1 MLSMCLTQTTFTQR
15 IINQTHKTMGI
26 LVSILVGAV
35 AGWLADLVF
44 KRFSFSLLVEIL
56 LGIAGGFVG
65 GWIFGRDGGII
76 DQILTAFVG
85 AVIILGIAA
94 LIKGSRRTV

>member
-1 MLSMCLTQTTFTQR
+1 
-15 IINQTHKTMGI
+15 MGF

-44 KRFSFSLLVEIL
+44 KRFSFSLIVQIL

-65 GWIFGRDGGII
+65 RLIFGGDTSLVG
-76 DQILTAFVG
+76 QILTAFAG
-85 AVIILGIAA
+85 AVIILFIAG
-94 LIKGSRRTV
+94 LIKGSQKTV

>member
-1 MLSMCLTQTTFTQR
+1 
-15 IINQTHKTMGI
+15 MGI

-44 KRFSFSLLVEIL
+44 KRFSFSLFAEIL

-65 GWIFGRDGGII
+65 GWIFGRDGGVI

-94 LIKGSRRTV
+94 LIKGRSRAA

>member
-1 MLSMCLTQTTFTQR
+1 
-15 IINQTHKTMGI
+15 MGI
-26 LVSILVGAV
+26 LISILVGAI

-44 KRFSFSLLVEIL
+44 KRFSFSLIVQIL

-65 GWIFGRDGGII
+65 GLLFGRDGSVL
-76 DQILTAFVG
+76 DQILTSFVG

-94 LIKGSRRTV
+94 LIKGRSSAV

>member
-1 MLSMCLTQTTFTQR
+1 
-15 IINQTHKTMGI
+15 MGI

-44 KRFSFSLLVEIL
+44 KRFSFSLFAEIL

-65 GWIFGRDGGII
+65 GWIFGRDGGVF
-76 DQILTAFVG
+76 DQILTSFVG

>member
-1 MLSMCLTQTTFTQR
+1 
-15 IINQTHKTMGI
+15 MGI

-44 KRFSFSLLVEIL
+44 KRFSFSLFAEIL

-65 GWIFGRDGGII
+65 GWIFGSGGSIV

>member
-1 MLSMCLTQTTFTQR
+1 MS
-15 IINQTHKTMGI
+15 I
-26 LVSILVGAV
+26 LITILVGAI

-65 GWIFGRDGGII
+65 GWIFGAGGSFL
-76 DQILTAFVG
+76 DSVLTSFVG

-94 LIKGSRRTV
+94 LIKGARKTA

>member
-1 MLSMCLTQTTFTQR
+1 
-15 IINQTHKTMGI
+15 MGI
-26 LVSILVGAV
+26 LVSILVGAI

-44 KRFSFSLLVEIL
+44 KRFSFSLLVQIL

-65 GWIFGRDGGII
+65 GLLFGRDGGLI

-85 AVIILGIAA
+85 AVIILGVAA
-94 LIKGSRRTV
+94 LIKGRSAA